1 MDANTL
7 SENIGKFGVLSIL
20 QSPLRVNVKILNA
33 REMWGRVDFLVSPV
47 EGTGTQWVAATRVHI
62 GLWPEKQ

>member
-20 QSPLRVNVKILNA
+20 QSSLRVNVKILNA

-47 EGTGTQWVAATRVHI
+47 EGTGTQWVAATRVQI
-62 GLWPEKQ
+62 GLGPEKQ